1 MEPEYQYYA
10 FVSYRSSDEKW
21 AKWVQQQ
28 IEAYKLP
35 AVLQKK
41 NPQAPK
47 TRIRPLFR
55 YHTDIQP
62 NELKEELRSKLEQS
76 KYLLVICSPRSA
88 QSQWVGQE
96 IENFVL
102 MGRRDRI
109 IPIIVDG
116 RPYSGDPA
124 TECFHPVIHKYFPHS
139 DNIEEDHEILGVN
152 LNEEGSGSKRMKRQR
167 AIMQVISRMLDVNY
181 DQLWNRRRRQIIRQT
196 VFSILSVILVIGLII
211 ATWLLNRPQDVQ
223 VTLVPAGVQNAN
235 LPEAYEAEVILH
247 LEQEDVPIVLTH
259 DNPAGTFY
267 DIPARLMGKPA
278 RVTMTCRDYL
288 ALDTMLTLTREI
300 QLPLERDAE
309 VYGRIDATVFSIT
322 REMPLAGV
330 KLTIGGYTVTT
341 DPDGHFE
348 LFIPLAEQRKA
359 YHVTSSVALEVDTIY
374 TPCGKNNVLL
384 AN

>member
-1 MEPEYQYYA
+1 MEEKYQYYA

-28 IEAYKLP
+28 IEAYRLP

-139 DNIEEDHEILGVN
+139 DNIDEDHEILGVN

-167 AIMQVISRMLDVNY
+167 AIMQVVSRMLDVNY

-196 VFSILSVILVIGLII
+196 VFSILSVILVIGLLI
-211 ATWLLNRPQDVQ
+211 ATWLLNRPQDIQ
-223 VTLVPAGVQNAN
+223 MTLTPVGIQNTN
-235 LPEAYEAEVILH
+235 LPAAYEAEVILH
-247 LEQEDVPIVLTH
+247 LEQEDVPLTLTNE
-259 DNPAGTFY
+259 NPSGTYF

-278 RVTMTCRDYL
+278 RLTMTCRDYI
-288 ALDTMLTLTREI
+288 ALDTTLTLTSELT
-300 QLPLERDAE
+300 LPLERDPE
-309 VYGRIDATVFSIT
+309 VYGRVRASLFSISKE
-322 REMPLAGV
+322 RNLPNVRL
-330 KLTIGGYTVTT
+330 LI
-341 DPDGHFE
+341 DGHEAVTDAEGAFDI
-348 LFIPLAEQRKA
+348 FIPLAEQRTA
-359 YHVTSSVALEVDTIY
+359 YPVTAPVQLDVDTIY
-374 TPCGKNNVLL
+374 TPCGKNNVLI
-384 AN
+384 AY

>member
-1 MEPEYQYYA
+1 MEQEYQYYA

-124 TECFHPVIHKYFPHS
+124 TECFHPMIHKYFPHS
-139 DNIEEDHEILGVN
+139 DNIDEDHEILGVN

-167 AIMQVISRMLDVNY
+167 AIMQVVSRMLDVNY

-196 VFSILSVILVIGLII
+196 VFSILSVILVIGLMI

-223 VTLVPAGVQNAN
+223 VALVPAGVQNEY
-235 LPEAYEAEVILH
+235 LPQAYEAEVILH
-247 LEQEDVPIVLTH
+247 LEQEDVPVILTNE
-259 DNPAGTFY
+259 NPAGTFF
-267 DIPARLMGKPA
+267 DIPSRLMGKSA
-278 RVTMTCRDYL
+278 RITMTCRDYL
-288 ALDTMLTLTREI
+288 PLDTTLTLTREL
-300 QLPLERDAE
+300 QLPLARDAR
-309 VYGRIDATVFSIT
+309 VYGHIEASLFSIS

-330 KLTIGGYTVTT
+330 KLKIAGREVVTDAEGTILLDV
-341 DPDGHFE
+341 
-348 LFIPLAEQRKA
+348 PLAEQRTA
-359 YHVTSSVALEVDTIY
+359 YPVVSPVSLMTDTIY
-374 TPCGKNNVLL
+374 TPCGKGNILT
-384 AN
+384 AY

>member
-1 MEPEYQYYA
+1 MEQEYQYYA

-76 KYLLVICSPRSA
+76 QYLLVICSPRSA

-167 AIMQVISRMLDVNY
+167 AIMQVVSRMLDVNY

-196 VFSILSVILVIGLII
+196 VSPS
-211 ATWLLNRPQDVQ
+211 
-223 VTLVPAGVQNAN
+223 
-235 LPEAYEAEVILH
+235 
-247 LEQEDVPIVLTH
+247 
-259 DNPAGTFY
+259 
-267 DIPARLMGKPA
+267 
-278 RVTMTCRDYL
+278 
-288 ALDTMLTLTREI
+288 
-300 QLPLERDAE
+300 
-309 VYGRIDATVFSIT
+309 
-322 REMPLAGV
+322 
-330 KLTIGGYTVTT
+330 
-341 DPDGHFE
+341 
-348 LFIPLAEQRKA
+348 
-359 YHVTSSVALEVDTIY
+359 
-374 TPCGKNNVLL
+374 
-384 AN
+384 

>member
-1 MEPEYQYYA
+1 MEQEYQYYA

-28 IEAYKLP
+28 IEAYRLP

-167 AIMQVISRMLDVNY
+167 AIMQVVSRMLDVNY
-181 DQLWNRRRRQIIRQT
+181 DQLWNRRRRQIIRNT
-196 VFSILSVILVIGLII
+196 VFSILSVILVIALLI

-223 VTLVPAGVQNAN
+223 VSLVPAGVQNEY
-235 LPEAYEAEVILH
+235 LPKAYEAEVILH
-247 LEQEDVPIVLTH
+247 LEQEDVPLTLT
-259 DNPAGTFY
+259 DQQPAGTFF

-278 RVTMTCRDYL
+278 RLTLTCRDYL
-288 ALDTMLTLTREI
+288 PLDTTLTLSRTL
-300 QLPLERDAE
+300 QLPLARDPE
-309 VYGRIDATVFSIT
+309 VYGHIEASLFSASKE
-322 REMPLAGV
+322 EMLAGV
-330 KLTIGGYTVTT
+330 RLTVAGRELVT
-341 DPDGHFE
+341 DADGSFV
-348 LFIPLAEQRKA
+348 LDIPLEEQRKA
-359 YHVTSSVALEVDTIY
+359 YPILSPVPLMVDTIY
-374 TPCGKNNVLL
+374 TPCGKGSILS
-384 AN
+384 AY

>member
-1 MEPEYQYYA
+1 MEEKYQYYA

-28 IEAYKLP
+28 IEAYRLP

-62 NELKEELRSKLEQS
+62 NELKEELRSKLEMS

-116 RPYSGDPA
+116 RPYSGDPE
-124 TECFHPVIHKYFPHS
+124 TECFHPMIHKYFPHS

-167 AIMQVISRMLDVNY
+167 AIMQVVSRMLDVNY

-196 VFSILSVILVIGLII
+196 VFSILSVILVIGLLI
-211 ATWLLNRPQDVQ
+211 ATWFLNRPQDVQ
-223 VTLVPAGVQNAN
+223 MTLVPTGVQNTN
-235 LPEAYEAEVILH
+235 LPAAYEAEVILH
-247 LEQEDVPIVLTH
+247 LEQEDVPLTLTN
-259 DNPAGTFY
+259 DNPSGTYF
-267 DIPARLMGKPA
+267 DIPARLMGKEA
-278 RVTMTCRDYL
+278 RLTMTCRDYI
-288 ALDTMLTLTREI
+288 ALDTTLPLSSEL
-300 QLPLERDAE
+300 QLPLQRDPR
-309 VYGRIDATVFSIT
+309 VYGHIEASLFSISK
-322 REMPLAGV
+322 EMPLAGV
-330 KLTIGGYTVTT
+330 KLMIAGREVVT
-341 DPDGHFE
+341 DEDGNFV
-348 LFIPLAEQRKA
+348 LDVPLEEQKTA
-359 YHVTSSVALEVDTIY
+359 YPVVSPVSLMTDTIY
-374 TPCGKNNVLL
+374 TPCGTGNILT
-384 AN
+384 AY

>member
-1 MEPEYQYYA
+1 MEQEYQYYA

-124 TECFHPVIHKYFPHS
+124 TECFHPMIHKYFPHS

-167 AIMQVISRMLDVNY
+167 AIMQVVSRMLDVNY

-196 VFSILSVILVIGLII
+196 VFSILSVILVIGLMI

-223 VTLVPAGVQNAN
+223 VALVPAGVQNEY
-235 LPEAYEAEVILH
+235 LPKAYEAEVILH
-247 LEQEDVPIVLTH
+247 LEQEDVPIILTNE
-259 DNPAGTFY
+259 NPAGTFF
-267 DIPARLMGKPA
+267 DIPSRLMGKSA

-288 ALDTMLTLTREI
+288 PLDTTLTLTREL
-300 QLPLERDAE
+300 QLPLARDAR
-309 VYGRIDATVFSIT
+309 VYGRIEASVVNLDEKILSGVRLTVANRELVTDA
-322 REMPLAGV
+322 
-330 KLTIGGYTVTT
+330 
-341 DPDGHFE
+341 DGHFVVDV
-348 LFIPLAEQRKA
+348 PLEEQRKA
-359 YHVTSSVALEVDTIY
+359 YPVSCSVPLLVDTIY
-374 TPCGKNNVLL
+374 TPCGKDNILL
-384 AN
+384 AY